1 MNKKDTEQQRKAQQS
16 SDTPEHGTLWKKE
29 YQIVGDHIKDL
40 MNSVNWSPAELCKW
54 ADVDSGNLSKAL
66 KGEKGVTGYT
76 LLMIQQAVQKE
87 QRERRQRASFRD
99 EKSEAVRR
107 KVIPQMDDMM
117 TRDGLSS
124 DKVDGICESV
134 AGIIKSAYAP

>member
-1 MNKKDTEQQRKAQQS
+1 MNKKDTEQHKTQNGS
-16 SDTPEHGTLWKKE
+16 GNPERGESWKEE
-29 YQIVGDHIKDL
+29 YQIVGDHIQDL
-40 MNSVNWSPAELCKW
+40 LKSVNWQPADLCKW
-54 ADVDSGNLSKAL
+54 AGVDSGNLSKAL

-87 QRERRQRASFRD
+87 QKERRQRASFRD

-107 KVIPQMDDMM
+107 KVIPPVDDMM

-124 DKVDGICESV
+124 DKVDGVCESI